1 MKIANYITKEDFM
14 TEYIGEIRHPSKGQ
28 MLKMWKV
35 SVPSGK
41 RTPYRHFHS
50 RFEISLVTSGSGIYL
65 TDSGAYS
72 IKAGDMMV
80 FASNEYH
87 SISEVGAK
95 GLCFTNL
102 QFEAAYLEGRSLDR
116 LSENSSSFF
125 FCHSPLF
132 KNQIKSENAGLLR
145 HLFCALTEELSAAD
159 TEHHIVVK
167 SYLNLLITELI
178 RNHGYIEAEGRN
190 LRFNDTV
197 KATEYIEEHLT
208 EKLTLEKIAAVAGM
222 TPNYFSALF
231 KEQRGITLWEYITS
245 KRVEQA
251 MELIAGSRRMNML
264 DIALSC
270 GFNNTANFNKAFKK
284 HTGVTPS
291 YLRANPEYLS
301 Q

>member
-1 MKIANYITKEDFM
+1 MKFANYITKEDCM
-14 TEYIGEIRHPSKGQ
+14 TEYIGEIRHPTKGQ

-35 SVPSGK
+35 NVPSGK

-116 LSENSSSFF
+116 LSENSSGFF
-125 FCHSPLF
+125 FFHSPLF
-132 KNQIKSENAGLLR
+132 KNRIDADNAGMLR
-145 HLFCALTEELSAAD
+145 HIFCALTEEVAREDAERHLA
-159 TEHHIVVK
+159 VK
-167 SYLNLLITELI
+167 SYLNLLVTELI
-178 RNHGYIEAEGRN
+178 RNHGYIETGGKA
-190 LRFNDTV
+190 LRFADTV
-197 KATEYIEEHLT
+197 RATAYIEEHLT
-208 EKLTLEKIAAVAGM
+208 EKLTLEEIAAVAGM
-222 TPNYFSALF
+222 TPNYFSTLF
-231 KEQRGITLWEYITS
+231 KEQRGVSLWEYITS
-245 KRVEQA
+245 KRIEQA
-251 MELIAGSRRMNML
+251 IELISGDHRINML
-264 DIALSC
+264 DVALSC

-284 HTGVTPS
+284 QTGVTPS
-291 YLRANPEYLS
+291 FFRLHPDYLTT
-301 Q
+301 